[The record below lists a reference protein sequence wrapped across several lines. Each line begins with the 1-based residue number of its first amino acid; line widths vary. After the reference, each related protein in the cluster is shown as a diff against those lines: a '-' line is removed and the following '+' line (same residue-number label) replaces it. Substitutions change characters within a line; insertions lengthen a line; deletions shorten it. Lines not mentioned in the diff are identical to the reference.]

1 MNALDNRYYNAVLNQ
16 PNYEIA
22 VYNFIKSL
30 NDVEEVRYLWQHHF
44 SPDDSFLNHSFGC
57 ACWLRIEE
65 LEKKENGKE
74 KSET

>member
-1 MNALDNRYYNAVLNQ
+1 MKTLDNRYYDAVLNK
-16 PNYEIA
+16 PDYETA

-57 ACWLRIEE
+57 ACWARIKE
-65 LEKKENGKE
+65 LERKKHK
-74 KSET
+74 